1 MSTVFLRR
9 LLFVDVEKWSNGYWR
24 SRISTLTTVIRD
36 KTIIGREKQTS
47 VNSSICVQ
55 ACVNLFASQ
64 RPLLSLVGPSCSCV
78 FFFFFAARTSWWEH
92 DQWLFALCSCFLV
105 LAFVTNVPAIT
116 PQLALSAASV
126 IDFTRQFCPLSYLS
140 LPWTA
145 HTRRER
151 I

>member
-78 FFFFFAARTSWWEH
+78 FFRGMYTVMRARPMTV
-92 DQWLFALCSCFLV
+92 CFVLVLSV

-145 HTRRER
+145 RTRRER